1 MNMLKKLVA
10 LGVVSTMVLGSS
22 ITAFA
27 STPTTTDLSSPS
39 TAAGTLAGEEQ
50 TVEGA
55 GTANYLFKKVFK
67 VTVPTDTVA
76 NALFSYYT
84 DPQGLLA
91 ATDAAQVGTNVS
103 IADDTGVFFTNSVDG
118 ATVLSSVSDP
128 LKIVNKST
136 SGVTIGMKVA
146 LTEGATAANN
156 YAAGYS
162 TTADFSGTG
171 DGAKGLY
178 LGIMTSGNKL
188 TAITNNTP
196 NSPAASV
203 SVAKSSYPLYAVTY
217 TSGAGY
223 KFEIPSDSADAS
235 PVFEIYV
242 TGALNK
248 ALADSTWYK
257 VTDNQPLTTGA
268 ALEMPKIT
276 FKYTPTYIDAKMCKA
291 AVDAEN
297 LYIWN
302 YDDSMFKAGKDV
314 TTVKINGTAVTI
326 ANLKTNA
333 DGLVVIPI
341 ANVYTG
347 LGLTGDDQTFEN
359 VAAYIKSVEATVDS
373 VAVYADVDV

>member
-1 MNMLKKLVA
+1 MNMFKKLVA
-10 LGVVSTMVLGSS
+10 LGVVSALVIGSS

-27 STPTTTDLSSPS
+27 SSTTDLSSP
-39 TAAGTLAGEEQ
+39 TASPGTLAGEEQ
-50 TVEGA
+50 EVEGE
-55 GTANYLFKKVFK
+55 GTANYLYKKVFK

-84 DPQGLLA
+84 DPQGLFA
-91 ATDAAQVGTNVS
+91 ATDAAQAGTNVN
-103 IADDTGVFFTNSVDG
+103 IAEDTGVFFTNTVDG
-118 ATVLSSVSDP
+118 ATVLSNVSDP

-146 LTEGATAANN
+146 LTEGSTAANN

-162 TTADFSGTG
+162 TTADFSGSG
-171 DGAKGLY
+171 DETKGLY
-178 LGIMTSGNKL
+178 LGLMTSGNKL

-196 NSPAASV
+196 ASPATSV

-217 TSGAGY
+217 TSGDGY
-223 KFEIPSDSADAS
+223 KFEIPSESADAS

-257 VTDNQPLTTGA
+257 VTENQPLTTGA

-276 FKYTPTYIDAKMCKA
+276 FKYTPTYIDAKMCSA
-291 AVDAEN
+291 AVDADN

-302 YDDSMFKAGKDV
+302 YDGTMFSAGKDV
-314 TTVKINGTAVTI
+314 TSVKINGTSVTI
-326 ANLKTNA
+326 SGLKTNT

-347 LGLTGDDQTFEN
+347 LGLTGEDQTFDN
-359 VAAYIKSVEATVDS
+359 VATYIKSVEATVNG